1 MGNNTLGEGVGKV
14 GVNEELIRLDR
25 IGGDAEFLVYHD
37 GRKVI
42 ESFFIS
48 TAPVRGFE
56 KLVLGKGPLF
66 VIEAVMR
73 ICGICHAAHGIAAAE
88 AIEDAVGIMPP
99 INGRIVREAI
109 GLINRVQSHLM
120 HLMLLIPDIH
130 PLNGE
135 GRDLLINVIKVLN
148 KVNELMAKVGGA
160 PTHPPNITVG
170 GISKPLK
177 DSTLNEAIRIT
188 KNLIKDFTYINQ
200 VAINALER
208 NEGRLDLLKDIKVNN
223 DYLASHLFYGDKYSI
238 NVKDVKV
245 MRYEELR
252 GSVPK
257 LVKEKNTTLVA
268 TYKGNIVEV
277 GPRARMVLYKD
288 AGGDSLLSIQLL
300 RMQEIIL
307 SLERIDELLSR
318 VRRNEPVKTP
328 LIAREGVG
336 IGVYEAP
343 RGTLI
348 HKVELDS
355 DGRVVN
361 YQIIV
366 PTMFNIPIMEKA
378 SRNIPPHL
386 ADLIPRIY
394 DPCIPCT
401 THLIRVG

>member
-1 MGNNTLGEGVGKV
+1 MDNNTLEEGVSKV
-14 GVNEELIRLDR
+14 SVREELIRLDR

-37 GRKVI
+37 GEKVI

-88 AIEDAVGIMPP
+88 AIEDAIGIMPP
-99 INGRIVREAI
+99 INGRIIREAI

-120 HLMLLIPDIH
+120 HLMLLIPDIY
-130 PLNGE
+130 PLNEE
-135 GRDLLINVIKVLN
+135 GRNLLISTIKVLN
-148 KVNELMAKVGGA
+148 KVNELMTKVGGA

-170 GISKPLK
+170 GISKSLK

-188 KNLIKDFTYINQ
+188 KDLMKDFTRINQ
-200 VAINALER
+200 VVIDAIER
-208 NEGRLDLLKDIKVNN
+208 SEGRLHLLRDIKFNN
-223 DYLASHLFYGDKYSI
+223 DYLASHLFYGDKYGIS
-238 NVKDVKV
+238 VDDVKV

-252 GSVPK
+252 GDIPEFI
-257 LVKEKNTTLVA
+257 KERNTTLVA

-288 AGGDSLLSIQLL
+288 AGGDTLLSIQLL
-300 RMQEIIL
+300 RMQEVIL
-307 SLERIDELLSR
+307 SLERVDELLSR
-318 VRRNEPVKTP
+318 VRRNEPVRTP
-328 LIAREGVG
+328 IIAREGVG

-355 DGRVVN
+355 DGRIVN

-378 SRNIPPHL
+378 SLNTPPHL